1 MLWDHRREDGLTFS
15 LFDGQERTHGYN
27 FGDESGNGSIYV
39 TSVWYFLL
47 HFRKGKWGSRL
58 YVLRRQ
64 GDLSRVKRGVS
75 VLDRERPGGGDP
87 VTW

>member
-1 MLWDHRREDGLTFS
+1 MLWDHRHEDGLTFS

-27 FGDESGNGSIYV
+27 FGDESRNGSIYV
-39 TSVWYFLL
+39 TSVSYFLL
-47 HFRKGKWGSRL
+47 HFRKGMGKWV